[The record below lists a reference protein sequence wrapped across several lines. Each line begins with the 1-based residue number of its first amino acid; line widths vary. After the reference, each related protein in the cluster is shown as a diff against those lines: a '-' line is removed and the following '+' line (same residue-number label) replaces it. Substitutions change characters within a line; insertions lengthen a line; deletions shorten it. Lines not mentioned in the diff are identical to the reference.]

1 MKFFRRNWPYFALA
15 FILFLGFFLRTYSL
29 QETVVQTDSGELIT
43 YSQVPPGIYPDEA
56 KNANDAI
63 ETLQTGKYKIFY
75 PENNGR
81 EGLWMWLIALSF
93 KYFGISVFSLKLV
106 SALAG
111 TLAILGTYLLTKEI
125 FRFSH
130 QYHISGELG
139 AAHMAQETIALFSA
153 GLMATSFWHI
163 NFSRIAF
170 RAIMVPLLLSFGLY
184 FTLKAVRTKKL
195 SHSLIAGVIWGIGL
209 YTYIAFRLAPAIP
222 VFLVLFSFGIYLWHS
237 QPRPSLA
244 WLKKVF
250 INSGWWKILMM
261 GVAFVATALPL
272 ILTFLKNPDTFVSR
286 SGGISVFDTDNFF
299 LLEFLKSLA
308 VHLQM
313 LVYQGDLNWRHN
325 LSGEPQLFWPVGILF
340 LLGLAYSG
348 KYIISSWR
356 QKHWPTLTVH
366 LTLLVSCGVMILP
379 AALTIEGIPHALR
392 AIGLMPFVFIYA
404 GLGFLF
410 VIKIIFPH
418 KEHRSEIWS
427 FASVVGIIIIMLL
440 TSYQYTNYFINWG
453 QNEEVEGAFNTRDNK
468 IGQYFNEI
476 PDEVDKYLIVNLGGV
491 PVSYPESLIAE
502 SNTEGL
508 LPMSAQSVLFIQQTK
523 EVPPKNTKYITLGE
537 LPKNIENASVFIPLK
552 ADAETQDKLRK
563 MYPGGIGVEFEYFW
577 VYHVIF

>member
-1 MKFFRRNWPYFALA
+1 MTFFRKNWPYFALA

-29 QETVVQTDSGELIT
+29 QETVIQTDDGELIT
-43 YSQVPPGIYPDEA
+43 YSQIPPGVYPDEA

-63 ETLQTGKYKIFY
+63 ETLVTGEYKIFY

-93 KYFGISVFSLKLV
+93 KYFGISVLSLKLV
-106 SALAG
+106 SALVG
-111 TLAILGTYLLTKEI
+111 TLAIIGTYLLTKEV
-125 FRFSH
+125 FRFAH

-139 AAHMAQETIALFSA
+139 AARVAQETIALFSA

-184 FTLKAVRTKKL
+184 FTLRAIRTKKL
-195 SHSLIAGVIWGIGL
+195 LDSIIAGVIWGIGL

-222 VFLVLFSFGIYLWHS
+222 VFVVLFSFGIYLWHS
-237 QPRPSLA
+237 QPKASLD

-250 INSGWWKILMM
+250 IKSGWWKIFMM
-261 GVAFVATALPL
+261 GVAFLAIALPL
-272 ILTFLKNPDTFVSR
+272 VLTFVKNPDTFVSR

-299 LLEFLKSLA
+299 LLEFLKSLG

-313 LVYQGDLNWRHN
+313 LVFQGDLNWRHN
-325 LSGEPQLFWPVGILF
+325 FSGQPELVWPVGVLF
-340 LLGLAYSG
+340 LLGLAYSLI
-348 KYIISSWR
+348 YIINGWR
-356 QKHWPTLTVH
+356 QKHWPTMIAH
-366 LTLLVSCGVMILP
+366 LALLVSCGVMILP
-379 AALTIEGIPHALR
+379 AALTVEGIPHSLR

-410 VIKIIFPH
+410 IIKRLFPH
-418 KEHRSEIWS
+418 KHHRAEIWP
-427 FASVVGIIIIMLL
+427 FVLGATMIMIMLL
-440 TSYQYTNYFINWG
+440 ASYQYTNYFINWG
-453 QNEEVEGAFNTRDNK
+453 QNKEVEGAFNKRDNK
-468 IGQYFNEI
+468 IGEYFNEI
-476 PDEVDKYLIVNLGGV
+476 PDEIDKYLIVNLGGV
-491 PVSYPESLIAE
+491 SVSYPKSITAK

-508 LPMSAQSVLFIQQTK
+508 LPMSAQTVLFIQQIK
-523 EVPPKNTKYITLGE
+523 EVPPQNTKYITPDE
-537 LPKNIENASVFIPLK
+537 FPESIKNASVFIPLE
-552 ADAETQDKLRK
+552 ADIETREQLHQ